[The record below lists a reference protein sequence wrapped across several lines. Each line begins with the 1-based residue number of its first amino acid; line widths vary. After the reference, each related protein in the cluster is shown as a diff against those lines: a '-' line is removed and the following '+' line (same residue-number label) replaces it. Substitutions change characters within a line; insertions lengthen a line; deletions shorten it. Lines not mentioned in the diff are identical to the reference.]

1 MTFHEEYAGI
11 RYEIRK
17 RSQAKKIALKVSHD
31 GRVWVSVPKTTSVKE
46 ARAFV
51 HSNIAFVQTALE
63 SVAAKR
69 ESRLASERDAA
80 PELIYQGRW
89 LPVRIAQGSAFSLR
103 VAGAPEHDGDCL
115 LISLPE
121 NETPHGAADE
131 RARAL
136 RYWRYA
142 MIQQANAVLPERA
155 LDLAREVGEPL
166 RRIAVKN
173 QKSLWGSCVK
183 ARRSVN
189 LNWRCVLFPD
199 AVRDYLIIHELAH
212 LRHANH
218 SAAYWRQV
226 EEWCP
231 SYRYSEKWLKAN
243 GHRIM
248 AITADDS
255 AR

>member
-17 RSQAKKIALKVSHD
+17 RAQAKKIALKVSHD
-31 GRVWVSVPKTTSVKE
+31 GRVWVSVPKTTSVKA

-51 HSNIAFVQTALE
+51 ESNIAFVQSALE

-69 ESRLASERDAA
+69 ESRLAAA
-80 PELIYQGRW
+80 EEAQPELIYYGRW
-89 LPVRIAQGSAFSLR
+89 LSARIERGEAFSLR
-103 VAGAPEHDGDCL
+103 VARVPETGGDCL
-115 LISLPE
+115 LISVPE
-121 NETPHGAADE
+121 TEARDE
-131 RARAL
+131 KQARAL
-136 RYWRYA
+136 AMRYWRYA

-155 LDLAREVGEPL
+155 LELSRVVGEPL

-189 LNWRCVLFPD
+189 LNWRCILFPD
-199 AVRDYLIIHELAH
+199 EVRDYLIIHELAH

-226 EEWCP
+226 EEWSP
-231 SYRYSEKWLKAN
+231 SYRESEKWLKAN
-243 GHRIM
+243 GRRIM
-248 AITADDS
+248 AITADNI
-255 AR
+255 A